1 MKTKD
6 AHNINNTLDIIIV
19 LNIRELCMNDILAF
33 IMQHQIETLLLIFMM
48 IVVAFIITHWQE
60 TKFWWLNFSYNF
72 PFIGKLSGLASD
84 IEGFDE
90 NHKWF
95 YSEERLC
102 RDYYNFYEKVD
113 KDSESFDEAKAY
125 LHAAGELG
133 RKPTPTFIWIMIF
146 TLVIVEAFG
155 FAYVL
160 AGFTIPG
167 ASEATQQKGAIGVAA
182 MLSIL
187 LVWLTHMTG
196 QELHKNTLI
205 KKIRRWYKNDNAG
218 GTNWRDLKPDEQL
231 ISIDNTFDDEKSP
244 NYIRML
250 NRLDA
255 NDKVKTSYLKTN
267 LTLIFIFAVAIGATY
282 IRHQVLTQEIAS
294 SHESAMNIFNDDASP
309 FGNADTTSD
318 DDVNALFGDAAT
330 DDAKDD
336 LSSLF
341 GGEEKSST
349 PTHVTNSSESI
360 EDATNRKGGDATFA
374 ILGLMFVFIQI
385 LGIFFGMHWDF
396 AGRESKEAYEC
407 LRGFS
412 TKKAFLAY
420 YEKAKIHIA
429 RVAQRQLQKLQHK
442 MNIINDNTGTDA
454 ETTAILRNNKDRTF
468 KQYLTFE
475 DR

>member
-1 MKTKD
+1 MEEILAYLVLHKIE
-6 AHNINNTLDIIIV
+6 ALLVGFAVIV
-19 LNIRELCMNDILAF
+19 LAF
-33 IMQHQIETLLLIFMM
+33 
-48 IVVAFIITHWQE
+48 VITHWQE
-60 TKFWWLNFSYNF
+60 VKFWWLNFTYNF
-72 PFIGKLSGLASD
+72 PIIGKISILSRD

-125 LHAAGELG
+125 LHSAGELG
-133 RKPTPTFIWIMIF
+133 RKPTPTFIWVMIF
-146 TLVIVEAFG
+146 ALVIVEAFG

-167 ASEATQQKGAIGVAA
+167 ASEATQQKGAVGVAA
-182 MLSIL
+182 MLAIL

-231 ISIDNTFDDEKSP
+231 ITIDNTFADEKSP

-250 NRLDA
+250 NRLDV
-255 NDKVKTSYLKTN
+255 NDKVKATYTKTI
-267 LTLIFIFAVAIGATY
+267 LTLIFIAVVAIGATY
-282 IRHQVLTQEIAS
+282 IRHITLQNEIAS
-294 SHESAMNIFNDDASP
+294 AHESAINIFNDDASP
-309 FGNADTTSD
+309 FGDAGGD
-318 DDVNALFGDAAT
+318 DMDALFGDNDSQEAE
-330 DDAKDD
+330 DD
-336 LSSLF
+336 LASLF
-341 GGEEKSST
+341 ETDVTSSETKSPS
-349 PTHVTNSSESI
+349 NSSKLTS
-360 EDATNRKGGDATFA
+360 EDINNQKGGDATFV

-420 YEKAKIHIA
+420 YERAKTHIA
-429 RVAQRQLQKLQHK
+429 RVAQQQLQKLQHK
-442 MNIINDNTGTDA
+442 MNIINDNSGTDA

>member
-1 MKTKD
+1 M
-6 AHNINNTLDIIIV
+6 NEII
-19 LNIRELCMNDILAF
+19 AF
-33 IMQHQIETLLLIFMM
+33 VMQHQIETIILTFVIILL
-48 IVVAFIITHWQE
+48 AFVITHWQE
-60 TKFWWLNFSYNF
+60 VKFWWLNFTYNF
-72 PFIGKLSGLASD
+72 PFIGKISRLAKD

-113 KDSESFDEAKAY
+113 LNDESYDEAKDY
-125 LHAAGELG
+125 LHAVGELG

-146 TLVIVEAFG
+146 VLVVVEAFG

-167 ASEATQQKGAIGVAA
+167 ASEATQQKGAIGVAVMMA
-182 MLSIL
+182 IL

-218 GTNWRDLKPDEQL
+218 GHNWRDLKPDAAL
-231 ISIDNTFDDEKSP
+231 ITIDNTRDDSESP

-250 NRLDA
+250 NRLDV
-255 NDKVKTSYLKTN
+255 NDKVTTTYTKTI
-267 LTLIFIFAVAIGATY
+267 LTIIFILAVAVGATY
-282 IRHQVLTQEIAS
+282 IRHQVLVQEIAS
-294 SHESAMNIFNDDASP
+294 AHESAINIFNDNSSSP
-309 FGNADTTSD
+309 FD
-318 DDVNALFGDAAT
+318 DAEAGDDKDIGALFGDT
-330 DDAKDD
+330 ESKDAKED

-341 GGEEKSST
+341 GDESSDAAGNTHSKKSSAN
-349 PTHVTNSSESI
+349 VEDETNM
-360 EDATNRKGGDATFA
+360 KGGDATFM

-385 LGIFFGMHWDF
+385 LGIFFGMHWGF
-396 AGRESKEAYEC
+396 AGRESREAYDA

-420 YEKAKIHIA
+420 YERAKNHIA
-429 RVAQRQLQKLQHK
+429 RIAQKQLQKLQHK
-442 MNIINDNTGTDA
+442 MNVINDHIGTDA
-454 ETTAILRNNKDRTF
+454 ETTALLRNNKDRTF
-468 KQYLTFE
+468 KKYLEFE
-475 DR
+475 DK

>member
-1 MKTKD
+1 M
-6 AHNINNTLDIIIV
+6 NEII
-19 LNIRELCMNDILAF
+19 AF
-33 IMQHQIETLLLIFMM
+33 IVQHQIEAIILTFAV
-48 IVVAFIITHWQE
+48 IVVAFVITHWQE
-60 TKFWWLNFSYNF
+60 VKFWWLNFTYNF
-72 PFIGKLSGLASD
+72 PIIGKISRLAKD

-113 KDSESFDEAKAY
+113 LNDESYDEAKDY
-125 LHAAGELG
+125 LHAVGELG

-146 TLVIVEAFG
+146 VLVIVEAFG

-167 ASEATQQKGAIGVAA
+167 ASEATQQKGAIGVAI
-182 MLSIL
+182 MLAIL

-218 GTNWRDLKPDEQL
+218 GHNWRDLKPDEQL
-231 ISIDNTFDDEKSP
+231 ITIDNTFDDQKSP

-250 NRLDA
+250 NRLEV
-255 NDKVKTSYLKTN
+255 NDKVSTSYTKTI
-267 LTLIFIFAVAIGATY
+267 LTLIFIAAVAIGATY
-282 IRHQVLTQEIAS
+282 IRGQVLEQEIAS

-309 FGNADTTSD
+309 FGESDAGSD
-318 DDVNALFGDAAT
+318 DDIGALFGDDAAQG
-330 DDAKDD
+330 AEDD
-336 LSSLF
+336 LASLF
-341 GGEEKSST
+341 GGEEKSSGAAK
-349 PTHVTNSSESI
+349 PSAKGESI
-360 EDATNRKGGDATFA
+360 QDRTNRNGGWATFV

-396 AGRESKEAYEC
+396 AGRESREAYDA

-412 TKKAFLAY
+412 TKKAFLSY
-420 YEKAKIHIA
+420 YDRAKTHIA
-429 RVAQRQLQKLQHK
+429 RIAQRQLQKLQHK
-442 MNIINDNTGTDA
+442 MNIINDNIGTDA
-454 ETTAILRNNKDRTF
+454 ETTALLRNNKDRTF
-468 KQYLTFE
+468 KKYLEFE
-475 DR
+475 DK

>member
-1 MKTKD
+1 MEK
-6 AHNINNTLDIIIV
+6 IW
-19 LNIRELCMNDILAF
+19 AF
-33 IMQHQIETLLLIFMM
+33 IMMHQIETLLLVFGM
-48 IVVAFIITHWQE
+48 IVLAFIITHWQE
-60 TKFWWLNFSYNF
+60 VKFWWLNFTYNF
-72 PFIGKLSGLASD
+72 PVIGKISTLAKD

-90 NHKWF
+90 KHKWF

-113 KDSESFDEAKAY
+113 KDSESYDEAKEY

-133 RKPTPTFIWIMIF
+133 RKPTPTLIWIMIF
-146 TLVIVEAFG
+146 ALVIVEAFG

-182 MLSIL
+182 MLAIL

-218 GTNWRDLKPDEQL
+218 GSNWRDLKPDEQL
-231 ISIDNTFDDEKSP
+231 ITIDNTFDDSASP

-250 NRLDA
+250 NRLDV
-255 NDKVKTSYLKTN
+255 NDKVKTTYTKTI

-294 SHESAMNIFNDDASP
+294 SHETAMNIFNEDASP
-309 FGNADTTSD
+309 FAGAESGGGDED
-318 DDVNALFGDAAT
+318 IGALFGDDAGA
-330 DDAKDD
+330 DAKED

-341 GGEEKSST
+341 GDDAKAAAAPAEKNT
-349 PTHVTNSSESI
+349 AAI
-360 EDATNRKGGDATFA
+360 EDETNQKGGDATF
-374 ILGLMFVFIQI
+374 IVLGLMFIFIQI
-385 LGIFFGMHWDF
+385 LGIFFGMHWGF
-396 AGRESKEAYEC
+396 AGRESREAYEC
-407 LRGFS
+407 LRGFA
-412 TKKAFLAY
+412 TKKAFLSY
-420 YEKAKIHIA
+420 YDRIKTHIA
-429 RVAQRQLQKLQHK
+429 RVAQQQLQKLQHK

-454 ETTAILRNNKDRTF
+454 ETTALLRNNKERTF
-468 KQYLTFE
+468 RQYLTFE
-475 DR
+475 DK

>member
-1 MKTKD
+1 M
-6 AHNINNTLDIIIV
+6 
-19 LNIRELCMNDILAF
+19 EEILAYL
-33 IMQHQIETLLLIFMM
+33 ILHKIETLLVGFAI
-48 IVVAFIITHWQE
+48 IVLAFVITHWQE
-60 TKFWWLNFSYNF
+60 VKFWWLNFTYNF
-72 PFIGKLSGLASD
+72 PFIGKISTLSRD

-133 RKPTPTFIWIMIF
+133 RKPTPTLIWVMIF
-146 TLVIVEAFG
+146 VLVIVEAFG

-167 ASEATQQKGAIGVAA
+167 ASEATQQKGAVGVAA
-182 MLSIL
+182 MLAVL

-218 GTNWRDLKPDEQL
+218 GSNWRDLKPDEQL

-250 NRLDA
+250 NRIDI
-255 NDKVKTSYLKTN
+255 NDKVKTTYTKTI
-267 LTLIFIFAVAIGATY
+267 LTLLFIAIVAIGATY
-282 IRHQVLTQEIAS
+282 IRDQVLKQEIAS
-294 SHESAMNIFNDDASP
+294 SHESAVNIFNEGASP
-309 FGNADTTSD
+309 FGEADTTTD
-318 DDVNALFGDAAT
+318 DDIGALFADTAADDVKEDLGSLFGDAAKA
-330 DDAKDD
+330 DAADKA
-336 LSSLF
+336 SSKSSIIDETNLK
-341 GGEEKSST
+341 GGE
-349 PTHVTNSSESI
+349 
-360 EDATNRKGGDATFA
+360 ATFM

-420 YEKAKIHIA
+420 YDNAKTHIA
-429 RVAQRQLQKLQHK
+429 RTAQKQLQKLQHA
-442 MNIINDNTGTDA
+442 MNIINDNSGTDA
-454 ETTAILRNNKDRTF
+454 ETTALLRNNKDRTF

-475 DR
+475 DK

>member
-1 MKTKD
+1 ME
-6 AHNINNTLDIIIV
+6 DII
-19 LNIRELCMNDILAF
+19 AF
-33 IMQHQIETLLLIFMM
+33 IMLHQIETILLVFGIILL
-48 IVVAFIITHWQE
+48 AFFITHWQE
-60 TKFWWLNFSYNF
+60 VKFWWLNFSYNF
-72 PFIGKLSGLASD
+72 PIIGKMSRLAKD

-102 RDYYNFYEKVD
+102 RDYYNFYEKMD

-125 LHAAGELG
+125 LHSVGELG

-146 TLVIVEAFG
+146 VLVIVEAFG

-167 ASEATQQKGAIGVAA
+167 ASEATQQKGAVGVAA
-182 MLSIL
+182 MLAVL

-218 GTNWRDLKPDEQL
+218 GSNWRDLKPDEQL
-231 ISIDNTFDDEKSP
+231 ISIDNTFDDDKSP

-250 NRLDA
+250 NRLDV
-255 NDKVKTSYLKTN
+255 NDKVKTSYTKTI

-294 SHESAMNIFNDDASP
+294 SHETAINIFNDDASP
-309 FGNADTTSD
+309 FAGNDAAGD
-318 DDVNALFGDAAT
+318 DDIGALFGDSAAES
-330 DDAKDD
+330 AEDD
-336 LSSLF
+336 LASLF
-341 GGEEKSST
+341 GGDKKASASGSKKT
-349 PTHVTNSSESI
+349 AGVSI
-360 EDATNRKGGDATFA
+360 EDQTNQKGGDATFI
-374 ILGLMFVFIQI
+374 ILALMFVFIQI

-396 AGRESKEAYEC
+396 AGRESREAYEC
-407 LRGFS
+407 LRGFA
-412 TKKAFLAY
+412 TKKAFLSY
-420 YEKAKIHIA
+420 YEKAKTHIA
-429 RVAQRQLQKLQHK
+429 RVAQQQLQKLQHK
-442 MNIINDNTGTDA
+442 MNIINDNSGTDA

-475 DR
+475 DK

>member
-1 MKTKD
+1 
-6 AHNINNTLDIIIV
+6 
-19 LNIRELCMNDILAF
+19 MNEIMAF
-33 IMQHQIETLLLIFMM
+33 IMQHQIETLLLFFGI
-48 IVVAFIITHWQE
+48 ILLAFFITHWQE
-60 TKFWWLNFSYNF
+60 VKFWWLNFTYNF
-72 PFIGKLSGLASD
+72 PIFGKISNLSKD

-125 LHAAGELG
+125 LHSVGELG

-146 TLVIVEAFG
+146 ALVIVEAFG

-182 MLSIL
+182 MLAIL
-187 LVWLTHMTG
+187 LVWLTHLTG

-205 KKIRRWYKNDNAG
+205 QKIRRWYKNDNAG
-218 GTNWRDLKPDEQL
+218 GTNWRDLKPDENL
-231 ISIDNTFDDEKSP
+231 ITIDNTFDDEKSP

-255 NDKVKTSYLKTN
+255 NDKVKVTYTKTI
-267 LTLIFIFAVAIGATY
+267 LTLLFIGMVAIGATY
-282 IRHQVLTQEIAS
+282 IRHITLQNEIAS
-294 SHESAMNIFNDDASP
+294 AHESAINIFNDDASP
-309 FGNADTTSD
+309 FGNTED
-318 DDVNALFGDAAT
+318 DDMGSLFGDKDTKGAE
-330 DDAKDD
+330 DD
-336 LSSLF
+336 LASLF
-341 GGEEKSST
+341 GSDTPSNETEKPVNSNKL
-349 PTHVTNSSESI
+349 TN
-360 EDATNRKGGDATFA
+360 EDINNQKGGDATFV
-374 ILGLMFVFIQI
+374 ILGLLFVFIQI
-385 LGIFFGMHWDF
+385 LGIFFGMHYDF

-412 TKKAFLAY
+412 TKKAFLSY
-420 YEKAKIHIA
+420 YERAKTNIA
-429 RVAQRQLQKLQHK
+429 RVAQHQLQKLQHK
-442 MNIINDNTGTDA
+442 MNIINDNSGTDA
-454 ETTAILRNNKDRTF
+454 ETTALLRNNKDRTF

>member
-1 MKTKD
+1 M
-6 AHNINNTLDIIIV
+6 
-19 LNIRELCMNDILAF
+19 EEILAYL
-33 IMQHQIETLLLIFMM
+33 MLHKIETLLVGFAV
-48 IVVAFIITHWQE
+48 IVLAFVITHWQE
-60 TKFWWLNFSYNF
+60 VKFWWLNFTYNF
-72 PFIGKLSGLASD
+72 PIIGKISILSRD

-133 RKPTPTFIWIMIF
+133 RKPTPTLIWIMIF
-146 TLVIVEAFG
+146 VLVIVEAFG

-167 ASEATQQKGAIGVAA
+167 ASEATQQKGAVGVAA
-182 MLSIL
+182 MLAVL

-218 GTNWRDLKPDEQL
+218 GSNWRDLKPDEQL

-250 NRLDA
+250 NRIDI
-255 NDKVKTSYLKTN
+255 NDKVKTTYTKTI
-267 LTLIFIFAVAIGATY
+267 LTLLFIGIVAIGATY
-282 IRHQVLTQEIAS
+282 IRDQVLKQEIAS
-294 SHESAMNIFNDDASP
+294 SHESAVNIFNNDASP
-309 FGNADTTSD
+309 FGDTDASSD
-318 DDVNALFGDAAT
+318 TDIGALFGDTAG
-330 DDAKDD
+330 DDAKED
-336 LSSLF
+336 LASLF
-341 GGEEKSST
+341 GGEGQADTPAKASS
-349 PTHVTNSSESI
+349 NSSIIDE
-360 EDATNRKGGDATFA
+360 TNLKGGEATFM

-420 YEKAKIHIA
+420 YDNAKTHIA
-429 RVAQRQLQKLQHK
+429 RTAQKQLQKLQHA
-442 MNIINDNTGTDA
+442 MNIINDNSGTDA
-454 ETTAILRNNKDRTF
+454 ETTSLLRNNKDRTF

-475 DR
+475 DK

>member
-1 MKTKD
+1 MEK
-6 AHNINNTLDIIIV
+6 IW
-19 LNIRELCMNDILAF
+19 AF
-33 IMQHQIETLLLIFMM
+33 IMMHQIETLLLGFGVILL
-48 IVVAFIITHWQE
+48 AFVITHWQE
-60 TKFWWLNFSYNF
+60 VKFWWLNFTYNF
-72 PFIGKLSGLASD
+72 PVIGKMSRLAKD

-113 KDSESFDEAKAY
+113 VDDESYDEAKDY

-146 TLVIVEAFG
+146 ILVIVEAFG

-182 MLSIL
+182 MLAVL
-187 LVWLTHMTG
+187 LVWLTHLTG
-196 QELHKNTLI
+196 QELHKNSLI

-218 GTNWRDLKPDEQL
+218 GHNWRDLKPDEKL
-231 ISIDNTFDDEKSP
+231 ITIDNTFDDKDSP

-250 NRLDA
+250 NRLDV
-255 NDKVKTSYLKTN
+255 NDKVQTTYTKTI
-267 LTLIFIFAVAIGATY
+267 LTLAFIIAVAVGATY
-282 IRHQVLTQEIAS
+282 IRHQVLVQEIAS

-309 FGNADTTSD
+309 FGNADTGD
-318 DDVNALFGDAAT
+318 DADIGALFGDNAA
-330 DDAKDD
+330 DDAKED

-341 GGEEKSST
+341 GGDESAASAPKKNHST
-349 PTHVTNSSESI
+349 SI
-360 EDATNRKGGDATFA
+360 EDETNQKGGDATFM
-374 ILGLMFVFIQI
+374 ILGLLFIFIQI
-385 LGIFFGMHWDF
+385 LGIFFGMHYDF

-412 TKKAFLAY
+412 TKKAFLSY
-420 YEKAKIHIA
+420 YERAKTHIA
-429 RVAQRQLQKLQHK
+429 RIAQQQLQKLQHK
-442 MNIINDNTGTDA
+442 MNINNDNMGTDA
-454 ETTAILRNNKDRTF
+454 ETTQLLRNNKDRTF
-468 KQYLTFE
+468 KKYLEFE
-475 DR
+475 DK

>member
-1 MKTKD
+1 MEEIK
-6 AHNINNTLDIIIV
+6 
-19 LNIRELCMNDILAF
+19 AF
-33 IMQHQIETLLLIFMM
+33 IMMHQIETIFLVFGMILL
-48 IVVAFIITHWQE
+48 AFFITHWQE
-60 TKFWWLNFSYNF
+60 VKFWWLNFTYNF
-72 PFIGKLSGLASD
+72 PIIGKMSNLARD

-102 RDYYNFYEKVD
+102 RDYYNFYERVD

-125 LHAAGELG
+125 LHSAGELG

-182 MLSIL
+182 MLAIL

-218 GTNWRDLKPDEQL
+218 GSNWRDLKPDEQL
-231 ISIDNTFDDEKSP
+231 ITIDNTFDDEKSP

-250 NRLDA
+250 NRIDV
-255 NDKVKTSYLKTN
+255 NDKVKTTYTKTI
-267 LTLIFIFAVAIGATY
+267 LTLIFIAAVAIGATY
-282 IRHQVLTQEIAS
+282 IRDQVLKQEIAS

-309 FGNADTTSD
+309 FGSTEATTDADTAS
-318 DDVNALFGDAAT
+318 LFGDEAV

-336 LSSLF
+336 LASLF
-341 GGEEKSST
+341 GEEKQGDSVKKATQKSSK
-349 PTHVTNSSESI
+349 SI
-360 EDATNRKGGDATFA
+360 EDETNLKGGEATFL
-374 ILGLMFVFIQI
+374 ILGLMFIFIQI

-396 AGRESKEAYEC
+396 AGRESKEAYAC

-412 TKKAFLAY
+412 TKNAFLSY
-420 YEKAKIHIA
+420 YERAKTHIA
-429 RVAQRQLQKLQHK
+429 RVAQQQLQKLQHK
-442 MNIINDNTGTDA
+442 MNIINDNSGTDA
-454 ETTAILRNNKDRTF
+454 ETTALLRNNKNRTF

-475 DR
+475 DK

>member
-1 MKTKD
+1 M
-6 AHNINNTLDIIIV
+6 
-19 LNIRELCMNDILAF
+19 EEILAY
-33 IMQHQIETLLLIFMM
+33 IMLHKIETLLI
-48 IVVAFIITHWQE
+48 AFAIIILAFVITHWQE
-60 TKFWWLNFSYNF
+60 VKFWWLNLTYNF
-72 PFIGKLSGLASD
+72 PFIGKTSRLAKD

-133 RKPTPTFIWIMIF
+133 RKPTPTFIWVMIF
-146 TLVIVEAFG
+146 ILVVVEAFG

-167 ASEATQQKGAIGVAA
+167 ASEATQQKGAVGVAM
-182 MLSIL
+182 MLAIL

-218 GTNWRDLKPDEQL
+218 GSNWRDLKPDEQL
-231 ISIDNTFDDEKSP
+231 ITIDNTFDDEKSP

-250 NRLDA
+250 NRIDV
-255 NDKVKTSYLKTN
+255 NDKVKTTYTKTI
-267 LTLIFIFAVAIGATY
+267 LTIIFIIAVAVGATY
-282 IRHQVLTQEIAS
+282 IRDQVLKQEIAS
-294 SHESAMNIFNDDASP
+294 SHENAVNIFNDDASP
-309 FGNADTTSD
+309 FASADASSD
-318 DDVNALFGDAAT
+318 EDIGALFGDTSAE
-330 DDAKDD
+330 DVKED
-336 LSSLF
+336 LGALF
-341 GGEEKSST
+341 GGETLNSEKPDSNNNSIIDE
-349 PTHVTNSSESI
+349 TNL
-360 EDATNRKGGDATFA
+360 KGGEATFL

-407 LRGFS
+407 LKGFS

-420 YEKAKIHIA
+420 YERMKTHIA
-429 RVAQRQLQKLQHK
+429 RTAQRQLQKLQHA
-442 MNIINDNTGTDA
+442 MNIINDNSGTDA
-454 ETTAILRNNKDRTF
+454 ETTALLRNNKDRTF
-468 KQYLTFE
+468 QQYLTFE
-475 DR
+475 DK

>member
-1 MKTKD
+1 
-6 AHNINNTLDIIIV
+6 
-19 LNIRELCMNDILAF
+19 MNEIWAF
-33 IMQHQIETLLLIFMM
+33 VMQHQIETLLLVFGI
-48 IVVAFIITHWQE
+48 IVLAFIITHWQE
-60 TKFWWLNFSYNF
+60 VKFWWLNFKYNF
-72 PFIGKLSGLASD
+72 PIIGKIARLSKD

-146 TLVIVEAFG
+146 LLVIVEAFG

-167 ASEATQQKGAIGVAA
+167 ASEATQEKGAVGVAA
-182 MLSIL
+182 ILAIL

-218 GTNWRDLKPDEQL
+218 GSNWRDLKPDENM
-231 ISIDNTFDDEKSP
+231 ITIDNTFDDEKSP

-250 NRLDA
+250 NRIDV
-255 NDKVKTSYLKTN
+255 NDKVKTTYTKTM
-267 LTLIFIFAVAIGATY
+267 LTLLFIGVVAIGATY
-282 IRHQVLTQEIAS
+282 IRGQVLEQEIAS
-294 SHESAMNIFNDDASP
+294 SHEAAMDIFNSDASP
-309 FGNADTTSD
+309 FGDVDAGSD
-318 DDVNALFGDAAT
+318 DDIGALFGDAETAG
-330 DDAKDD
+330 AEDD
-336 LSSLF
+336 LASLF
-341 GGEEKSST
+341 GNDAKESKPKTASVNT
-349 PTHVTNSSESI
+349 ESI
-360 EDATNRKGGDATFA
+360 EDSTNRKGGWATFI

-396 AGRESKEAYEC
+396 AGRESKEAYAC
-407 LRGFS
+407 LKGFS
-412 TKKAFLAY
+412 TKKAFLSY
-420 YEKAKIHIA
+420 YEKAKTHIA
-429 RVAQRQLQKLQHK
+429 RIAQRQLQKLQHK

-475 DR
+475 DK

>member
-1 MKTKD
+1 M
-6 AHNINNTLDIIIV
+6 
-19 LNIRELCMNDILAF
+19 EEILAY
-33 IMQHQIETLLLIFMM
+33 IALHKIETLLIGFGV
-48 IVVAFIITHWQE
+48 IVLAFVITHWQE
-60 TKFWWLNFSYNF
+60 VKFWWLNLTYNF
-72 PFIGKLSGLASD
+72 PVIGKISRLSKD

-125 LHAAGELG
+125 LHSAGELG
-133 RKPTPTFIWIMIF
+133 RKPTPTLIWVMIF
-146 TLVIVEAFG
+146 VLVTVEAFG

-167 ASEATQQKGAIGVAA
+167 ASEATQQKGAVGVAA
-182 MLSIL
+182 MLAVL

-218 GTNWRDLKPDEQL
+218 GSNWRDLKPDEQL
-231 ISIDNTFDDEKSP
+231 ITIDNTFDDEKSP

-250 NRLDA
+250 NRIDV
-255 NDKVKTSYLKTN
+255 NDKVKATYTKTI
-267 LTLIFIFAVAIGATY
+267 LTLFFIFVVAIGATY
-282 IRHQVLTQEIAS
+282 IRDQVLKQEIAS
-294 SHESAMNIFNDDASP
+294 SHESAVNIFNNDASP
-309 FGNADTTSD
+309 FADTDAASD
-318 DDVNALFGDAAT
+318 DDIGALFGDAAV
-330 DDAKDD
+330 DNAKED
-336 LSSLF
+336 LTALF
-341 GGEEKSST
+341 GGEEKAATETGATS
-349 PTHVTNSSESI
+349 NSSIIDE
-360 EDATNRKGGDATFA
+360 TNLKGGEATFM

-412 TKKAFLAY
+412 TKSAFLGFY
-420 YEKAKIHIA
+420 DRAKTHIA
-429 RVAQRQLQKLQHK
+429 RTAQKQLQKLQHA
-442 MNIINDNTGTDA
+442 MNIINDNSGTDA
-454 ETTAILRNNKDRTF
+454 ETTALLRNNKDRTF
-468 KQYLTFE
+468 KHYLTFE
-475 DR
+475 DK

>member
-1 MKTKD
+1 MEE
-6 AHNINNTLDIIIV
+6 
-19 LNIRELCMNDILAF
+19 IRQFILA
-33 IMQHQIETLLLIFMM
+33 HQIETLLLGFAV
-48 IVVAFIITHWQE
+48 IVLAFIITHWQE
-60 TKFWWLNFSYNF
+60 VKFWWLNFTYNF
-72 PFIGKLSGLASD
+72 PFIGKLSVLARD

-90 NHKWF
+90 HHKWF

-113 KDSESFDEAKAY
+113 VDDESYDEAKDY

-146 TLVIVEAFG
+146 VLVIVEAFG

-182 MLSIL
+182 MLAIL
-187 LVWLTHMTG
+187 LVWLTHLTG

-218 GTNWRDLKPDEQL
+218 GTNWRDLKPDEKL
-231 ISIDNTFDDEKSP
+231 ITIDNTFDDKDSP

-250 NRLDA
+250 NRLDV
-255 NDKVKTSYLKTN
+255 NDKVKTTYTKTI
-267 LTLIFIFAVAIGATY
+267 LTLAFIIAVAVGATY
-282 IRHQVLTQEIAS
+282 IRHQVLVQEIAS
-294 SHESAMNIFNDDASP
+294 SHESAMNIFHDDASP
-309 FGNADTTSD
+309 FGDTEAKGD
-318 DDVNALFGDAAT
+318 DDMGALFGDSSS

-341 GGEEKSST
+341 GDEESKASPAASKQT
-349 PTHVTNSSESI
+349 DANI
-360 EDATNRKGGDATFA
+360 EDETNQRGGDATFM
-374 ILGLMFVFIQI
+374 ILGLLFVFIQI
-385 LGIFFGMHWDF
+385 LGIFFGMHYDF
-396 AGRESKEAYEC
+396 AGRESREAYDL

-412 TKKAFLAY
+412 TKKAFLSY
-420 YEKAKIHIA
+420 YERAKTHIA

-454 ETTAILRNNKDRTF
+454 ETTLLLRNNKDRTF
-468 KQYLTFE
+468 KKYLEFE
-475 DR
+475 DK

>member
-1 MKTKD
+1 MKE
-6 AHNINNTLDIIIV
+6 IW
-19 LNIRELCMNDILAF
+19 AF
-33 IMQHQIETLLLIFMM
+33 IMQHQIETLLLVFAM
-48 IVVAFIITHWQE
+48 IVLAFVITHWRE
-60 TKFWWLNFSYNF
+60 VKFWWLNLTYNI
-72 PFIGKLSGLASD
+72 PLLGKISRLSKD

-113 KDSESFDEAKAY
+113 KDSESFDESKAY
-125 LHAAGELG
+125 LHSVGELG

-146 TLVIVEAFG
+146 ALVVIEAFG

-167 ASEATQQKGAIGVAA
+167 ASEATQQKGAIGVAM
-182 MLSIL
+182 MLAIL

-218 GTNWRDLKPDEQL
+218 GTNWRDLKPDENL
-231 ISIDNTFDDEKSP
+231 ITIDNTFDDEKSP

-255 NDKVKTSYLKTN
+255 NDKVKTSYLKTI
-267 LTLIFIFAVAIGATY
+267 LTLLFIGAVAIGATY
-282 IRHQVLTQEIAS
+282 IRNQVLKQEIAS

-309 FGNADTTSD
+309 FGAADSASD
-318 DDVNALFGDAAT
+318 DDMKSLFGDTAA
-330 DDAKDD
+330 DGAEED

-341 GGEEKSST
+341 GDAAKTETASTSSKSSAT
-349 PTHVTNSSESI
+349 GESI
-360 EDATNRKGGDATFA
+360 EDETNRKGGEATFL
-374 ILGLMFVFIQI
+374 ILALMFVFIQI

-396 AGRESKEAYEC
+396 AGRESKEAHEA

-412 TKKAFLAY
+412 TKKSFLAY
-420 YEKAKIHIA
+420 YENAKTYIA
-429 RVAQRQLQKLQHK
+429 RTAQKQLQKLQHK

-454 ETTAILRNNKDRTF
+454 ETSALLRNNKDRTF
-468 KQYLTFE
+468 KKYLEFE
-475 DR
+475 DK

>member
-1 MKTKD
+1 M
-6 AHNINNTLDIIIV
+6 
-19 LNIRELCMNDILAF
+19 EEILAF
-33 IMQHQIETLLLIFMM
+33 ILMHKIETLLLSFGV
-48 IVVAFIITHWQE
+48 IVLAFIITHWQE
-60 TKFWWLNFSYNF
+60 VKFWWLNFTYNF
-72 PFIGKLSGLASD
+72 PVIGKMSRLAKD

-113 KDSESFDEAKAY
+113 VSDESYDEAKDY

-146 TLVIVEAFG
+146 LLVIVEAFG

-167 ASEATQQKGAIGVAA
+167 ASEATQEKGAIGVAA
-182 MLSIL
+182 MLAVL

-218 GTNWRDLKPDEQL
+218 GHNWRDLKPDEQL
-231 ISIDNTFDDEKSP
+231 ITIDNTFNDKESP

-250 NRLDA
+250 NRLDV
-255 NDKVKTSYLKTN
+255 NDKVQATYTKTI
-267 LTLIFIFAVAIGATY
+267 LTVAFITAVAIGATY
-282 IRHQVLTQEIAS
+282 IRHQVLVQEIAS

-309 FGNADTTSD
+309 FSDTGGDDADIG
-318 DDVNALFGDAAT
+318 ALFGDAGA
-330 DDAKDD
+330 DDAKED
-336 LSSLF
+336 LSTLF
-341 GGEEKSST
+341 GGDTETKSETKSAANGT
-349 PTHVTNSSESI
+349 SI
-360 EDATNRKGGDATFA
+360 EDETNQKGGDATFM
-374 ILGLMFVFIQI
+374 ILGLLFIFIQI
-385 LGIFFGMHWDF
+385 LGIFFGMHYDF

-412 TKKAFLAY
+412 TKKAFLSY
-420 YEKAKIHIA
+420 YERAKTHIA
-429 RVAQRQLQKLQHK
+429 RIAQQQLQKLQHK
-442 MNIINDNTGTDA
+442 MNIINDNMGTDA
-454 ETTAILRNNKDRTF
+454 ETTQLLRNNKDRTF
-468 KQYLTFE
+468 KKYLEFE
-475 DR
+475 DK

>member
-1 MKTKD
+1 MNEIW
-6 AHNINNTLDIIIV
+6 AFILQHQVEAILLVFAMIV
-19 LNIRELCMNDILAF
+19 LAY
-33 IMQHQIETLLLIFMM
+33 
-48 IVVAFIITHWQE
+48 IITHWKE
-60 TKFWWLNFSYNF
+60 VKFWWLNFTYNF
-72 PFIGKLSGLASD
+72 PIIGKMNSLAKD
-84 IEGFDE
+84 IEGFDD

-95 YSEERLC
+95 YSEERLS
-102 RDYYNFYEKVD
+102 RDYYNFYEKID

-125 LHAAGELG
+125 LHSAGELG
-133 RKPTPTFIWIMIF
+133 RKPTPTLIWVMIF
-146 TLVIVEAFG
+146 ALVIIEAFG

-167 ASEATQQKGAIGVAA
+167 ASEATQQKGAVGVAA
-182 MLSIL
+182 MLAIL

-218 GTNWRDLKPDEQL
+218 GSNWRDLKPDETL
-231 ISIDNTFDDEKSP
+231 ITIDNTFEDEKSP

-250 NRLDA
+250 NRVDA
-255 NDKVKTSYLKTN
+255 NDQVKTTYTKTL
-267 LTLIFIFAVAIGATY
+267 LTLLFIGVVAIGATY
-282 IRHQVLTQEIAS
+282 IRGQVLEQEIAS
-294 SHESAMNIFNDDASP
+294 SHEAAMDIFNSDSSP
-309 FGNADTTSD
+309 FGGADAEGD
-318 DDVNALFGDAAT
+318 DDIGSLFGDAAT
-330 DDAKDD
+330 DNGTEDD
-336 LSSLF
+336 LASLF
-341 GGEEKSST
+341 GGDDSEAAT
-349 PTHVTNSSESI
+349 PKVNSNSGAESI
-360 EDATNRKGGDATFA
+360 EDATNRRGGWATFI

-420 YEKAKIHIA
+420 YEKAKTHIA
-429 RVAQRQLQKLQHK
+429 RVAQKQLQTLQHK
-442 MNIINDNTGTDA
+442 MNIINDNSGTDA
-454 ETTAILRNNKDRTF
+454 ETSALLRNNKDRTF

>member
-1 MKTKD
+1 MEG
-6 AHNINNTLDIIIV
+6 II
-19 LNIRELCMNDILAF
+19 AF
-33 IMQHQIETLLLIFMM
+33 IMQHQIETLLLVFGI
-48 IVVAFIITHWQE
+48 IILAFIITHWNE
-60 TKFWWLNFSYNF
+60 VKFWWLNLSYNL
-72 PFIGKLSGLASD
+72 PIIGKISLLARD

-125 LHAAGELG
+125 LHSVGELG
-133 RKPTPTFIWIMIF
+133 RKPTPTFIWVMIF
-146 TLVIVEAFG
+146 ALVIVEAFG

-182 MLSIL
+182 MLAIL

-250 NRLDA
+250 NRVDA
-255 NDKVKTSYLKTN
+255 NDKVKTTYTKTI
-267 LTLIFIFAVAIGATY
+267 LTLLFIFIVAIGATY
-282 IRHQVLTQEIAS
+282 IRHQVLVQEIAS

-309 FGNADTTSD
+309 FGDVDASSD
-318 DDVNALFGDAAT
+318 DDIGALFGNGATEDAEE
-330 DDAKDD
+330 D
-336 LSSLF
+336 LSALF
-341 GGEEKSST
+341 GAEESKPASSNT
-349 PTHVTNSSESI
+349 AASGNSI
-360 EDATNRKGGDATFA
+360 EDETNLKGGDATFL

-412 TKKAFLAY
+412 TKKAFLNY
-420 YEKAKIHIA
+420 YEKAKTHIS

>member
-1 MKTKD
+1 MEK
-6 AHNINNTLDIIIV
+6 IW
-19 LNIRELCMNDILAF
+19 AF
-33 IMQHQIETLLLIFMM
+33 IMMHQIETLLLGFGI
-48 IVVAFIITHWQE
+48 ILLAFVITHWQE
-60 TKFWWLNFSYNF
+60 VKFWWLNFTYNF
-72 PFIGKLSGLASD
+72 PVIGKMSRLAKD

-113 KDSESFDEAKAY
+113 VDDESYDEAKDY

-133 RKPTPTFIWIMIF
+133 RKPTPTYIWIMIF
-146 TLVIVEAFG
+146 VLVIVEAFG

-182 MLSIL
+182 MLAVL

-196 QELHKNTLI
+196 QELHKNALV

-218 GTNWRDLKPDEQL
+218 GHNWRDLKPDEKL
-231 ISIDNTFDDEKSP
+231 ITIDNTFDDKDSP

-250 NRLDA
+250 NRLDV
-255 NDKVKTSYLKTN
+255 NDKVQTTYTKTI
-267 LTLIFIFAVAIGATY
+267 LTLAFIIAVAVGATY
-282 IRHQVLTQEIAS
+282 IRHQVLVQEIAS

-309 FGNADTTSD
+309 FGNADTGD
-318 DDVNALFGDAAT
+318 DADIGALFGDNTA
-330 DDAKDD
+330 DDAKED

-341 GGEEKSST
+341 GGDEST
-349 PTHVTNSSESI
+349 ASESKQHNNVSI
-360 EDATNRKGGDATFA
+360 EDETNQKGGDATFM
-374 ILGLMFVFIQI
+374 ILGLLFIFIQI
-385 LGIFFGMHWDF
+385 LGIFFGMHYDF

-412 TKKAFLAY
+412 TKKAFLSY
-420 YEKAKIHIA
+420 YERAKTHIA
-429 RVAQRQLQKLQHK
+429 RIAQQQLQKLQHK
-442 MNIINDNTGTDA
+442 MNINNDNMGTDA
-454 ETTAILRNNKDRTF
+454 ETTQLLRNNKDRTF
-468 KQYLTFE
+468 KKYLEFE
-475 DR
+475 DK

>member
-1 MKTKD
+1 M
-6 AHNINNTLDIIIV
+6 
-19 LNIRELCMNDILAF
+19 EEILAYL
-33 IMQHQIETLLLIFMM
+33 MLHKIETLLVGFAI
-48 IVVAFIITHWQE
+48 IVLAFVITHWQE
-60 TKFWWLNFSYNF
+60 VKFWWLNFTYNF
-72 PFIGKLSGLASD
+72 PFIGKIATLSRD

-133 RKPTPTFIWIMIF
+133 RKPTPTLIWIMIF
-146 TLVIVEAFG
+146 VLVIVEAFG

-167 ASEATQQKGAIGVAA
+167 ASEATQQKGAVGVAA
-182 MLSIL
+182 MLAVL

-218 GTNWRDLKPDEQL
+218 GSNWRDLKPDEQL

-250 NRLDA
+250 NRIDI
-255 NDKVKTSYLKTN
+255 NDKVKTTYTKTI
-267 LTLIFIFAVAIGATY
+267 LTLLFIGIVAIGATY
-282 IRHQVLTQEIAS
+282 IRDQVLKQEIAS
-294 SHESAMNIFNDDASP
+294 SHKSAINIFNEGASP
-309 FGNADTTSD
+309 FGESDTATD
-318 DDVNALFGDAAT
+318 DDIGALFGDTAV
-330 DDAKDD
+330 DDVKED
-336 LSSLF
+336 LGSLF
-341 GGEEKSST
+341 GDAVKTET
-349 PTHVTNSSESI
+349 PSKASNNSSVIDE
-360 EDATNRKGGDATFA
+360 TNLKGGEATFM

-412 TKKAFLAY
+412 TKKAFLSF
-420 YEKAKIHIA
+420 YENAKTHIA
-429 RVAQRQLQKLQHK
+429 RTAQKQLQKLQHA
-442 MNIINDNTGTDA
+442 MNIINDNSGTDA
-454 ETTAILRNNKDRTF
+454 ETTSLLRNNKDRTF

-475 DR
+475 DK